1 MARKIGDIFEF
12 KGVKL
17 QVVEDF
23 DNEMSCVDCYFLDND
38 EQCVL
43 QKCFDS
49 QRKDRKLVKFIKI
62 GD

>member
-23 DNEMSCVDCYFLDND
+23 DYEMSCVDCYFLDND

>member
-1 MARKIGDIFEF
+1 MERKIGEIFEF

-23 DNEMSCVDCYFLDND
+23 DEEMSCDGCYFIDND

-43 QKCFDS
+43 PKCFAS
-49 QRKDRKLVKFIKI
+49 QRKDGKPVKFIKI
-62 GD
+62 GG